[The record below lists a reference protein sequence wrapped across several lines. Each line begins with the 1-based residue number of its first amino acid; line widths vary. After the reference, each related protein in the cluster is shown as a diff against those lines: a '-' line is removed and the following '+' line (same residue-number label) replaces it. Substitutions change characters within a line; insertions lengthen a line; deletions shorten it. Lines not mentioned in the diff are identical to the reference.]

1 MFARVFLTALCTVL
15 PVILLLRYFYT
26 RDLHRE
32 PRAVLWK
39 TFVLGILSILPAVL
53 IGVILTVVKP
63 RFSSIAWAALYEA
76 LLIAAIPEEALKFL
90 VIRVYSARQRCFNEP
105 MDGLVY
111 GATAALGFAV
121 LENAIYVLSGGWT
134 VALMRAFTAVPM
146 HAACGAILGNAVA
159 QARFGPAKRSA
170 VWNGFASAVALHGLY
185 DFGLIAIVMLADQ
198 PGVPEGTSAGAQMLA
213 LLALAAVVLI
223 GAVIWTLRSVRRLR
237 SQQMVGDRVSQRATE
252 AAATDEVSTHESRTP
267 APPR

>member
-1 MFARVFLTALCTVL
+1 MVARAFLTALCTVL

-53 IGVILTVVKP
+53 LGVILTIVKP
-63 RFSSIAWAALYEA
+63 GFSSIAWAALYEA
-76 LLIAAIPEEALKFL
+76 LVIAAIPEEALKLL
-90 VIRVYSARQRCFNEP
+90 VIRAYSARQRCFNEP

-111 GATAALGFAV
+111 GATAALGFAM
-121 LENAIYVLSGGWT
+121 LENAIYVLNGGWT

-159 QARFGPAKRSA
+159 QARFGPAKRGA
-170 VWNGFASAVALHGLY
+170 VRKGFCSAVALHGLY
-185 DFGLIAIVMLADQ
+185 DFGLIGIVMIANQ
-198 PGVPEGTSAGAQMLA
+198 PGEPEGTGAGAQVLA
-213 LLALAAVVLI
+213 LLALAAAVLI
-223 GAVIWTLRSVRRLR
+223 GAVIWTLRTVRRLR
-237 SQQMVGDRVSQRATE
+237 SQQMVGDRVSQRTTDAK
-252 AAATDEVSTHESRTP
+252 ATDDPSAHE
-267 APPR
+267 